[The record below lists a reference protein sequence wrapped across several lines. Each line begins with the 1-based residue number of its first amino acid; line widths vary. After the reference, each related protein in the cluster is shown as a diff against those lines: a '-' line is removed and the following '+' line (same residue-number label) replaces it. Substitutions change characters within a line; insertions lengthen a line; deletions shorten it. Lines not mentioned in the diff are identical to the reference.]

1 MELTCRSVCTLYDNY
16 KCELHQAKIF
26 NYKHVKYVLLFLFF
40 AVSISAQNDIVV
52 SDTVNVVTLQKFN
65 VPNDKNIVLTNIKQ
79 ISIQAELLDSKFSK
93 IRDVEEIF
101 QTLSSD
107 EVISKAK
114 DGRGVMVQFV
124 VKEAIEKPGVYYVK
138 IDINYTDEQGK
149 GFASA
154 YYLVNVSYPRVNS
167 KINLRENYFYSEKET
182 MSFATNEFADPNGYS
197 FKIFDPT
204 GKALASG
211 RSSIISFNNVFNN
224 VKNVGREIT
233 VKGYYKDKQF
243 FYEHYGDDV
252 HKSEWTFRLNK
263 PNLEEFNDWKKANP
277 NDRIAISAWNKNAM
291 RLLYT
296 YTGNTPSG
304 FVVVYPEINDFRFK
318 GEPAELFKNSRYSR
332 SGNFLYVSFGLNEE
346 YLTEMEDCAEQPV
359 RISIEFI
366 TQFDEKVEKIYE
378 GTILK

>member
-1 MELTCRSVCTLYDNY
+1 MKLTCRSVYTLYDNY
-16 KCELHQAKIF
+16 KCGLRQAKIF

-79 ISIQAELLDSKFSK
+79 ISIQAELLDSKFNK

-124 VKEAIEKPGVYYVK
+124 VKEAIEKPGVYY
-138 IDINYTDEQGK
+138 
-149 GFASA
+149 
-154 YYLVNVSYPRVNS
+154 LVNVSYPRVNS

-197 FKIFDPT
+197 YEIFDPT
-204 GKALASG
+204 GNVLASG

-332 SGNFLYVSFGLNEE
+332 SGNFLYVSFSLEEE
-346 YLTEMEDCAEQPV
+346 YLAEMEDCAEQPV